1 MVLEGHRV
9 DDVDKTVGR
18 VLTEEQPVDGFVRV
32 FESMN
37 DKFGV
42 GEVIEAKH
50 APKAPWVRIWR
61 GVVPA
66 RRNRDAALLV

>member
-1 MVLEGHRV
+1 MLEGHRV
-9 DDVDKTVGR
+9 DDVDGTVGR
-18 VLTEEQPVDGFVRV
+18 VLAEEQTVDCFVGV

-37 DKFGV
+37 DEFGV

-61 GVVPA
+61 GRVPA
-66 RRNRDAALLV
+66 RRNRHAALLV